1 MIIVNFDV
9 RASLGENLVYDLK
22 TVFGF
27 FPQSA
32 LENQKGL
39 STTDEQRAL
48 MQAPASYS
56 RDLTSLLPSQGRPA
70 LAKPML
76 LMIDRI
82 EMFEPHG
89 GSAGLGIARAAKDVD
104 QDEWFFKAHFF
115 QDPVQPGSLGIEAM
129 LQLLQW
135 MMLELGLDTGL
146 EKPRFEG
153 IALGEEMTWKYRGQ
167 VVPSNNII
175 SSTLEIT
182 EIIRDDQSVLARA
195 NASLWV
201 DDKRIYEA
209 ENLGMRLIST

>member
-1 MIIVNFDV
+1 MDYF
-9 RASLGENLVYDLK
+9 Y
-22 TVFGF
+22 
-27 FPQSA
+27 
-32 LENQKGL
+32 
-39 STTDEQRAL
+39 
-48 MQAPASYS
+48 
-56 RDLTSLLPSQGRPA
+56 
-70 LAKPML
+70 
-76 LMIDRI
+76 RI

-89 GSAGLGIARAAKDVD
+89 GSAGLGVARAAKDVN

-135 MMLELGLDTGL
+135 MMLELGLDTAL

>member
-1 MIIVNFDV
+1 
-9 RASLGENLVYDLK
+9 
-22 TVFGF
+22 
-27 FPQSA
+27 
-32 LENQKGL
+32 
-39 STTDEQRAL
+39 
-48 MQAPASYS
+48 
-56 RDLTSLLPSQGRPA
+56 
-70 LAKPML
+70 
-76 LMIDRI
+76 
-82 EMFEPHG
+82 
-89 GSAGLGIARAAKDVD
+89 
-104 QDEWFFKAHFF
+104 
-115 QDPVQPGSLGIEAM
+115 
-129 LQLLQW
+129 
-135 MMLELGLDTGL
+135 MLELGLDTAL